1 MNFLRQVFSFLFSKQ
16 SLTFIALV
24 LVGLAIWFIGPM
36 ISFGGIRPLGD
47 VGIRVTTII
56 LLLVLFLF
64 ILLRWPVSVI
74 GVTATCL
81 LIWHAFPLI
90 SFGDSKPFE
99 AIWVRVL
106 VICVL
111 LFVYSMYLL
120 YRLWLALRANENL
133 LQKILHPRS
142 DKIEEPAVAKE
153 QLQEVDNKV
162 QAAMRQLKR
171 LRTNTTGVRKLF
183 EGKQYLY
190 ELPWYMIIGSPGAG
204 KTTALLNS
212 GLKFPL
218 AEQLGAA
225 HVKGVAGTH
234 NCDWWFT
241 NEAVLIDTAGR
252 YVTQDSDS
260 QVDAAEWKG
269 FMALLRKYRP
279 RAPING
285 ALLTLSAA
293 DLLEVSKEDLAIE
306 IAAMRARLD
315 ELRSDLGIRF
325 PIYVVITKTDLLP
338 GFEEYF
344 HQLTS
349 AGRSQTWGFTLPY
362 GSETQLGALALRAK
376 CGEELALLA
385 EQLQK
390 GINERLHEEYD
401 VERRCRLFGFSDEFV
416 SLSVQLEIVVEQLFL
431 DSKYD
436 DTQNLTTLRGIY
448 FTSAVQTAYQE
459 VVADKST
466 IWQRF
471 KHVFATKFPEKD
483 PGADVSAST
492 SASASVSNRNYDVIT
507 DANREIS
514 SDEVKEESQSIKDNI
529 AEAATVQPVKKLETV
544 HPFKATS
551 TQSYFLQELFQK
563 LIFQEAHLV
572 RPNLRWEYRYRLLK
586 MLGHILAGVVF
597 FWLSSGL
604 IVSYANNKAYLL
616 AVDVKADGLTQEV
629 NTFNQQRQNELIPD
643 VLTSAQN
650 LPLYPNLDL
659 ESPAFAYRY
668 GLYTGEPI
676 LEAST
681 KTYQNLQDGMLL
693 PYVIQRTQM
702 SMLDGMRT
710 QNSDKAYNALRV
722 YLMLHAKE
730 HYNAADVQT
739 WVIKDL
745 QEQDSSAAFG
755 GKVAVVQHIQNM
767 FDGKRV
773 IQSRQT
779 PDQNL
784 INQVRQ
790 YLSST
795 TSIERLYERAK
806 ADMLAEAP
814 AEFTLT
820 KAVGPQAAIVF
831 SRKSGEPID
840 KGVPGLFTYDGY
852 QQIFS
857 KRLLEFI
864 DKAEMDDA
872 WVMGQEVAEKKNTP
886 DYLNDAERL
895 EKKLNSPVT
904 QEIRRMY
911 LVEYATVWQNFLDD
925 IRVAAD
931 TNKIGTANLSFEMNI
946 ARILAGPDSPLNRLA
961 RAVVRE
967 TTLTKTVTTD
977 VPITTDGSGSAVD
990 QKAAELKKNATDIQK
1005 NIKSASNQMNMFNMQ
1020 LERDLVDNRF
1030 AALREVVTGQADVK
1044 SAVSGIGGASTGAR
1058 PGLEGVN
1065 ALLNEYYNA
1074 LVLADNAMKSN
1085 AMPPVSD
1092 VFNKLQL
1099 EASKYPAPLSVV
1111 LADFSFQG
1119 QKKVNQGVGELL
1131 VKQTN
1136 DQVGNFCL
1144 QAVADKYPF
1153 NRASRVDASAEDF
1166 SMLFSKD
1173 GLMDKFFQKNLA
1185 PIVDTSTKP
1194 WRYKLSTTPDAPI
1207 LGPNL
1212 ASFEQADIIR
1222 QLFFSDL
1229 PTPNLSSANAASQIS
1244 AAAATQGHRIA
1255 WRMDMSVAE
1264 IDPSITQLF
1273 VNIDGQNQRYVHGPI
1288 TPMSISWPGPRG
1300 GVSAEITAEPR
1311 IRTSTSTIASS
1322 GPWALFHLLDKARI
1336 TKSVSPNRFTAT
1348 YELDGRKAVLDI
1360 SASGLPNP
1368 FYTNILQSFQCPTAI
1383 RPTPTVPT
1391 STLPSNKA
1399 ITSTGAKK

>member
-1 MNFLRQVFSFLFSKQ
+1 MNFIRQVFSFLFSKQ
-16 SLTFIALV
+16 SLAFLALV
-24 LVGLAIWFIGPM
+24 LMGLAIWFIGPM

-47 VGIRVTTII
+47 VGIRVTTIV

-64 ILLRWPVSVI
+64 LLLNWSVSVI
-74 GVTATCL
+74 GVTALCL

-90 SFGDSKPFE
+90 SLGESKPFE
-99 AIWVRVL
+99 PIWARVL
-106 VICVL
+106 IICCV

-133 LQKILHPRS
+133 LQKVLHPRS
-142 DKIEEPAVAKE
+142 DKVEEPAIAKE

-162 QAAMRQLKR
+162 QLAMRQLRR
-171 LRTNTTGVRKLF
+171 LRTNASGVRKLF

-218 AEQLGAA
+218 AEQLGSA
-225 HVKGVAGTH
+225 HVKGIAGTH

-252 YVTQDSDS
+252 YVTQDSDA

-293 DLLEVSKEDLAIE
+293 DLLETSKEDLSIE

-315 ELRSDLGIRF
+315 ELRADLGIRF
-325 PIYVVITKTDLLP
+325 PVYVVITKTDLLP

-344 HQLTS
+344 HQLTA

-362 GSETQLGALALRAK
+362 GAETQLGALALRTK
-376 CGEELALLA
+376 CREELMLLA
-385 EQLQK
+385 DQLQK

-401 VERRCRLFGFSDEFV
+401 VERRCRLYGFSDEFV
-416 SLSVQLEIVVEQLFL
+416 SLAGQLETVVEQLFL

-448 FTSAVQTAYQE
+448 FTSAVQTAYEE
-459 VVADKST
+459 VVADNST

-471 KHVFATKFPEKD
+471 KRTFGVKTGQSSSSLDVGGVSDRIDVVSSGSGEDGATPALANES
-483 PGADVSAST
+483 ADVVNDTRQMTEVDLESAKK
-492 SASASVSNRNYDVIT
+492 V
-507 DANREIS
+507 
-514 SDEVKEESQSIKDNI
+514 EVER
-529 AEAATVQPVKKLETV
+529 T
-544 HPFKATS
+544 FRATS
-551 TQSYFLQELFQK
+551 TQSYFLQDLFQK

-586 MLGHILAGVVF
+586 MLGHVLAGVVF
-597 FWLSSGL
+597 FWLASGL
-604 IVSYANNKAYLL
+604 VVSYGNNKSYLS
-616 AVDVKADGLTQEV
+616 AVNVKADGLTQEV
-629 NTFNQQRQNELIPD
+629 KTFNEQHKNDLIPD

-650 LPLYPNLDL
+650 LPLYPDLDL
-659 ESPAFAYRY
+659 ESPDFSYRY
-668 GLYTGEPI
+668 GLYTGQPI
-676 LEAST
+676 LEIST

-693 PYVIQRTQM
+693 PYVIQRTQTGM
-702 SMLDGMRT
+702 IDGMRM

-722 YLMLHAKE
+722 YLMLHTKE
-730 HYNAADVQT
+730 RYDADDVQA
-739 WVIKDL
+739 WVLKDL

-755 GKVAVVQHIQNM
+755 GKAAVVEHIQNM
-767 FDGKRV
+767 FDGSRV
-773 IQSRQT
+773 IQSTQT

-790 YLSST
+790 YLSAT
-795 TSIERLYERAK
+795 TSIQRLYERAK
-806 ADMLAEAP
+806 ADMLAESP
-814 AEFTLT
+814 ADFTLT

-831 SRKSGEPID
+831 SRKSGEPLD
-840 KGVPGLFTYDGY
+840 TGVSGLFTYDGY

-857 KRLLEFI
+857 KRLLEFV
-864 DKAEMDDA
+864 DKAELDDA
-872 WVMGQEVAEKKNTP
+872 WVMGQAPAEKKNTQ

-911 LVEYATVWQNFLDD
+911 LVEYATVWQSFLDD

-931 TNKIGTANLSFEMNI
+931 TNKIGAANLSFELNI

-967 TTLTKTVTTD
+967 TTLTKAVVTD

-990 QKAAELKKNATDIQK
+990 QKAAELKKNVTDVQK
-1005 NIKSASNQMNMFNMQ
+1005 NVKSASNQLNMFNTQ

-1044 SAVSGIGGASTGAR
+1044 SAVAGIGGAAATGAR

-1074 LVLADNAMKSN
+1074 LVLADNAMKTN
-1085 AMPPVSD
+1085 AMPPISE

-1099 EASKYPAPLSVV
+1099 EASKYPAPLNVV
-1111 LADFSFQG
+1111 LADFSLQG

-1144 QAVADKYPF
+1144 QAVAGKYPF
-1153 NRASRVDASAEDF
+1153 NRASLTEVSAEDF

-1229 PTPNLSSANAASQIS
+1229 PTPNANSANAASQVS
-1244 AAAATQGHRIA
+1244 AAAAAQGHRIA

-1264 IDPSITQLF
+1264 ISPSITQLY

-1311 IRTSTSTIASS
+1311 IRASTSTIAAS
-1322 GPWALFHLLDKARI
+1322 GPWALFRLIDKARI
-1336 TKSVSPNRFTAT
+1336 TNSISPNRFMAT
-1348 YELDGRKAVLDI
+1348 YDLDGRKVVLDI

-1383 RPTPTVPT
+1383 KPIAVPN
-1391 STLPSNKA
+1391 STIPANRNATMSGGK
-1399 ITSTGAKK
+1399 I

>member
-16 SLTFIALV
+16 SMAFVALV
-24 LVGLAIWFIGPM
+24 LMGLAIWFIGPM
-36 ISFGGIRPLGD
+36 ISFGGIRPLGS

-64 ILLRWPVSVI
+64 LLLNWSVSVI
-74 GVTATCL
+74 GVTALCL
-81 LIWHAFPLI
+81 LIWHSFPLI
-90 SFGDSKPFE
+90 SFGEIKPFE
-99 AIWVRVL
+99 PIWARVL
-106 VICVL
+106 IICCV
-111 LFVYSMYLL
+111 LFVYGMYLL

-142 DKIEEPAVAKE
+142 DKVEEPTVAKE

-162 QAAMRQLKR
+162 QLAIRQLKR
-171 LRTNTTGVRKLF
+171 LRTNASGVRKLF

-190 ELPWYMIIGSPGAG
+190 ELPWYMIVGSPGAG

-218 AEQLGAA
+218 AEQLGSA
-225 HVKGVAGTH
+225 HLKGIAGTH

-252 YVTQDSDS
+252 YVTQDSDA

-285 ALLTLSAA
+285 ALLTLSVA
-293 DLLEVSKEDLAIE
+293 DLLKNSKEDLSIE

-315 ELRSDLGIRF
+315 ELRADLGIRF
-325 PIYVVITKTDLLP
+325 PVYVVITKTDLLP

-344 HQLTS
+344 HQLTA

-362 GSETQLGALALRAK
+362 GAETQLGALALRAK
-376 CGEELALLA
+376 CREEMALLA

-401 VERRCRLFGFSDEFV
+401 VERRCRLYGFSDEFV
-416 SLSVQLEIVVEQLFL
+416 SLANQLETVVEQLFL

-448 FTSAVQTAYQE
+448 FTSAVQTAYEE
-459 VVADKST
+459 VIADKST

-471 KHVFATKFPEKD
+471 KRAFGVKAEQP
-483 PGADVSAST
+483 PVSHN
-492 SASASVSNRNYDVIT
+492 SVSEQGDVINDGSGEGDSAVSLVSEPMHRGNDT
-507 DANREIS
+507 EQN
-514 SDEVKEESQSIKDNI
+514 
-529 AEAATVQPVKKLETV
+529 AAMQHSRASERVLTKRS
-544 HPFKATS
+544 FRATS
-551 TQSYFLQELFQK
+551 TQSYFLQDLFQK

-586 MLGHILAGVVF
+586 MLGHVLAGVVF
-597 FWLSSGL
+597 FWLASGL
-604 IVSYANNKAYLL
+604 VVSYGKNKSYLS
-616 AVDVKADGLTQEV
+616 AINVKADGLSQEV
-629 NTFNQQRQNELIPD
+629 KTFNEQRKNNLIPD

-650 LPLYPNLDL
+650 LPLYPDLDL
-659 ESPAFAYRY
+659 NSPDFAYRY
-668 GLYTGEPI
+668 GLYTGQAI
-676 LEAST
+676 LDVST
-681 KTYQNLQDGMLL
+681 KTYQSLQDGMLL

-702 SMLDGMRT
+702 GMVDGMRA

-722 YLMLHAKE
+722 YLMLHTKE
-730 HYNAADVQT
+730 RYDAEDVRT
-739 WVIKDL
+739 WVLKDL
-745 QEQDSSAAFG
+745 QEQDSSTAFG
-755 GKVAVVQHIQNM
+755 GKAAVVQHIQNM
-767 FDGKRV
+767 FNGSRV
-773 IQSRQT
+773 IQSAQN

-790 YLSST
+790 YLSAT
-795 TSIERLYERAK
+795 TSIQRLYERAK
-806 ADMLAEAP
+806 ADMLSESP
-814 AEFTLT
+814 ADFTLT
-820 KAVGPQAAIVF
+820 KTVGPQAAIVF
-831 SRKSGEPID
+831 SRRSGEPID
-840 KGVPGLFTYDGY
+840 AGVSGLFTYDGY
-852 QQIFS
+852 QQVFS

-864 DKAEMDDA
+864 DKAELDDT
-872 WVMGQEVAEKKNTP
+872 WVMGQAPAEKKNIQ

-904 QEIRRMY
+904 QEIRRIY

-931 TNKIGTANLSFEMNI
+931 TNKVGAANLSFELNI
-946 ARILAGPDSPLNRLA
+946 ARIFAGPDSPLNRLA

-967 TTLTKTVTTD
+967 TTLTKAVTAE
-977 VPITTDGSGSAVD
+977 VPVTTDGSGSAVD
-990 QKAAELKKNATDIQK
+990 QKAAKLKKNVVDIQK
-1005 NIKSASNQMNMFNMQ
+1005 NVKSASNQLSMLNMQ

-1044 SAVSGIGGASTGAR
+1044 SAVAGIGISSTGAR

-1074 LVLADNAMKSN
+1074 LVLADNAMKTN
-1085 AMPPVSD
+1085 AMPPISE

-1099 EASKYPAPLSVV
+1099 EASKYPAPLNVV
-1111 LADFSFQG
+1111 LADFSLQG

-1144 QAVADKYPF
+1144 QAIAGKYPF
-1153 NRASRVDASAEDF
+1153 NRASLTDTSAEDF

-1229 PTPNLSSANAASQIS
+1229 PTPNANSANAASQVS

-1264 IDPSITQLF
+1264 ISPSITQLY
-1273 VNIDGQNQRYVHGPI
+1273 VNFDGQSQRYVHGPI
-1288 TPMSISWPGPRG
+1288 TPMSVSWPGPRG

-1311 IRTSTSTIASS
+1311 IRASTSTIVAS
-1322 GPWALFHLLDKARI
+1322 GPWALFRLIDRARVTNSI
-1336 TKSVSPNRFTAT
+1336 SPNRFMAT
-1348 YELDGRKAVLDI
+1348 YELDGRKVVLDI

-1383 RPTPTVPT
+1383 KPNLVSNSASPTT
-1391 STLPSNKA
+1391 K
-1399 ITSTGAKK
+1399 GAVTMGEKT

>member
-1 MNFLRQVFSFLFSKQ
+1 MNVLRQIVSFLFSKQ

-24 LVGLAIWFIGPM
+24 LVGLSIWFIGPM

-47 VGIRVTTII
+47 VGVRITTII
-56 LLLVLFLF
+56 LLLVLLLF
-64 ILLRWPVSVI
+64 VLLRWPVSVI
-74 GVTATCL
+74 GVVAFCL
-81 LIWHAFPLI
+81 LVWHAFPLI
-90 SFGDSKPFE
+90 SLGESKPFE

-106 VICVL
+106 TICVI
-111 LFVYSMYLL
+111 LFVYGMYLL

-142 DKIEEPAVAKE
+142 EKLEEPVVAKE
-153 QLQEVDNKV
+153 QIQEVDNKV
-162 QAAMRQLKR
+162 QAAIRQLKR
-171 LRTNTTGVRKLF
+171 LRTNATGVRKLF

-218 AEQLGAA
+218 AEQLGTA
-225 HVKGVAGTH
+225 HVKGIAGTH

-260 QVDAAEWKG
+260 QADAAEWKG

-285 ALLTLSAA
+285 ALLTLSVS
-293 DLLEVSKEDLAIE
+293 DLLEASKEDLIVE

-325 PIYVVITKTDLLP
+325 PVYVIITKTDLLP

-344 HQLTS
+344 YQLTS

-362 GSETQLGALALRAK
+362 SSETQLGALALRAK
-376 CGEELALLA
+376 CSEELALLT
-385 EQLQK
+385 EQLRK

-401 VERRCRLFGFSDEFV
+401 VERRCRLFGFSDEFA
-416 SLSVQLEIVVEQLFL
+416 SLSDQLGTVVEQLFL

-448 FTSAVQTAYQE
+448 FTSAVQSIYQE
-459 VVADKST
+459 IVADKAT

-471 KHVFATKFPEKD
+471 KNAFATKKNKSLDEGGNFFDQNYNVVVDSEEVISDSSVKQEPVNGEK
-483 PGADVSAST
+483 V
-492 SASASVSNRNYDVIT
+492 VLQ
-507 DANREIS
+507 S
-514 SDEVKEESQSIKDNI
+514 SIEQ
-529 AEAATVQPVKKLETV
+529 QVKKLEPVQT
-544 HPFKATS
+544 FKATS

-563 LIFQEAHLV
+563 LIFQESHLV
-572 RPNLRWEYRYRLLK
+572 KPNLRWEYRYRLLK
-586 MLGHILAGVVF
+586 MLSHVLVGVVF
-597 FWLSSGL
+597 FWLASSL
-604 IVSYANNKAYLL
+604 AVSYANNKSYLS

-629 NTFNQQRQNELIPD
+629 KTFNEQHKNELIPD

-659 ESPAFAYRY
+659 QSPAFSYRY
-668 GLYTGEPI
+668 GLYTGQSI
-676 LEAST
+676 LDAST
-681 KTYQNLQDGMLL
+681 KTYQVLQDGMLL

-702 SMLDGMRT
+702 SMLEGMRT
-710 QNSDKAYNALRV
+710 QNSDKTYNALRV
-722 YLMLHAKE
+722 YLMLHNKE
-730 HYNAADVQT
+730 HYDAADVQS
-739 WVIKDL
+739 WVLKDL

-755 GKVAVVQHIQNM
+755 GKVSVVQHIQNM

-773 IQSRQT
+773 IQSTQT

-795 TSIERLYERAK
+795 TSIQRLYERAK

-814 AEFTLT
+814 AEFTIT

-840 KGVPGLFTYDGY
+840 RGVSGLFTYDGY

-857 KRLLEFI
+857 KRLVEFI
-864 DKAEMDDA
+864 DKAEIDDA
-872 WVMGQEVAEKKNTP
+872 WVMGQVVAEKKNTP
-886 DYLNDAERL
+886 DYLSETERI
-895 EKKLNSPVT
+895 EKKLNSPTT

-911 LVEYATVWQNFLDD
+911 LVEYAASWQSFLDD

-931 TNKIGTANLSFEMNI
+931 TNKVGAANLSFEMNI

-967 TTLTKTVTTD
+967 TTLTKVLAETPSSVE
-977 VPITTDGSGSAVD
+977 VGGSSVD
-990 QKAAELKKNATDIQK
+990 QKATELKKNVADAQK
-1005 NIKSASNQMNMFNMQ
+1005 NLQSASNQLNMFNMQ

-1044 SAVSGIGGASTGAR
+1044 SVLSGIGGGSTAGR
-1058 PGLEGVN
+1058 PGLESVN

-1085 AMPPVSD
+1085 TMPPVSD

-1111 LADFSFQG
+1111 LADFSLQG
-1119 QKKVNQGVGELL
+1119 LKKVNRGVGELL

-1144 QAVADKYPF
+1144 QAVAGKYPF
-1153 NRASRVDASAEDF
+1153 NRSSLVDVSAEDF
-1166 SMLFSKD
+1166 SMIFSKD
-1173 GLMDKFFQKNLA
+1173 GLMDRFFQKNLA
-1185 PIVDTSTKP
+1185 PIVDTSSKP
-1194 WRYKLSTTPDAPI
+1194 WRYKLSATPEAPI

-1212 ASFEQADIIR
+1212 VSFEQAEIIR

-1229 PTPNLSSANAASQIS
+1229 PTPNLNSANAASQIS
-1244 AAAATQGHRIA
+1244 AAAAIQGHRIA
-1255 WRMDMSVAE
+1255 WRMDMSIAA

-1311 IRTSTSTIASS
+1311 IRPSTSTIASS

-1336 TKSVSPNRFTAT
+1336 TNSVSPNRFTAT
-1348 YELDGRKAVLDI
+1348 YELDGRKVVLDI
-1360 SASGLPNP
+1360 SSSGLPNP

-1383 RPTPTVPT
+1383 MPT
-1391 STLPSNKA
+1391 SPISKAAVPLSNTVKR
-1399 ITSTGAKK
+1399 IGAKI

>member
-16 SLTFIALV
+16 SLTFVALV

-74 GVTATCL
+74 GVTALCL

-90 SFGDSKPFE
+90 SFGESKPFE
-99 AIWVRVL
+99 AIWARVL
-106 VICVL
+106 LSCAL

-142 DKIEEPAVAKE
+142 DKVEEPAVAKE

-171 LRTNTTGVRKLF
+171 LRTNTSGVRKLF

-218 AEQLGAA
+218 AEQLGSA
-225 HVKGVAGTH
+225 HVKGIAGTH

-252 YVTQDSDS
+252 YVTQDSDA
-260 QVDAAEWKG
+260 QTDAAEWKG
-269 FMALLRKYRP
+269 FMGLLRKYRP

-285 ALLTLSAA
+285 ALLTLSAV
-293 DLLEVSKEDLAIE
+293 DLLETSKEDLAVE
-306 IAAMRARLD
+306 IASMRARLD

-325 PIYVVITKTDLLP
+325 PVYVVITKTDLLP

-362 GSETQLGALALRAK
+362 GSETQLGALALRTK
-376 CGEELALLA
+376 CSEELALLA
-385 EQLQK
+385 GQLQK
-390 GINERLHEEYD
+390 GINDRLHEEYD

-416 SLSVQLEIVVEQLFL
+416 SLSSQLETVVEQLFL

-448 FTSAVQTAYQE
+448 FTSAAQTAYQH
-459 VVADKST
+459 VIADKST

-471 KHVFATKFPEKD
+471 KRAVGVKTDKTSTEID
-483 PGADVSAST
+483 STDVSDRHYDATGNLSEETPNAALMSEST
-492 SASASVSNRNYDVIT
+492 NN
-507 DANREIS
+507 DADIS
-514 SDEVKEESQSIKDNI
+514 QTAMAQPAKKQEEVR
-529 AEAATVQPVKKLETV
+529 
-544 HPFKATS
+544 PFRATS
-551 TQSYFLQELFQK
+551 TQSYFLQDLFQK

-586 MLGHILAGVVF
+586 MLGHILAAVLF
-597 FWLSSGL
+597 FWLVSGL
-604 IVSYANNKAYLL
+604 VVSYANNRSYLS
-616 AVDVKADGLTQEV
+616 AVNVKADGLTQELK
-629 NTFNQQRQNELIPD
+629 TFNDEHKNELIPD

-650 LPLYPNLDL
+650 LPLSPNLDL

-668 GLYTGEPI
+668 GLYTGQPI

-702 SMLDGMRT
+702 GMIEGMRT

-730 HYNAADVQT
+730 RYDAADVQA
-739 WVIKDL
+739 WVLKDL

-773 IQSRQT
+773 IQSTQI

-790 YLSST
+790 YLSAT
-795 TSIERLYERAK
+795 TSIQRLYERAK
-806 ADMLAEAP
+806 ADMMAEAP
-814 AEFTLT
+814 ADFTLT

-831 SRKSGEPID
+831 SRKSGEPLD

-857 KRLLEFI
+857 KRLLEFV
-864 DKAEMDDA
+864 DSAEQDDA
-872 WVMGQEVAEKKNTP
+872 WVMGQAPAEKKNTQ

-931 TNKIGTANLSFEMNI
+931 TNKIGAANLSFEMNI
-946 ARILAGPDSPLNRLA
+946 ARILAGPDSPINRLA

-967 TTLTKTVTTD
+967 TTLTKAVVTE
-977 VPITTDGSGSAVD
+977 VPVTTDGSGSDVD
-990 QKAAELKKNATDIQK
+990 QKAAELKKNATDLQK
-1005 NIKSASNQMNMFNMQ
+1005 NIKSASNQLNMFNMQ

-1044 SAVSGIGGASTGAR
+1044 SAVAGIGGGTTGAR

-1065 ALLNEYYNA
+1065 AILNEYYNA
-1074 LVLADNAMKSN
+1074 LVLADNAMKTN

-1099 EASKYPAPLSVV
+1099 EASKYPAPLNVV
-1111 LADFSFQG
+1111 LADFSLQG

-1131 VKQTN
+1131 VKQAN

-1144 QAVADKYPF
+1144 QAVAGKYPF
-1153 NRASRVDASAEDF
+1153 NRASLTEVAAEDF

-1185 PIVDTSTKP
+1185 PIVDTTTKP

-1229 PTPNLSSANAASQIS
+1229 PTPNINSANAASQVS

-1264 IDPSITQLF
+1264 IDPSITQLV
-1273 VNIDGQNQRYVHGPI
+1273 VNIDGQNQRYVHGPV
-1288 TPMSISWPGPRG
+1288 TPMNISWPGPRG

-1311 IRTSTSTIASS
+1311 IRASTSTIAAR
-1322 GPWALFHLLDKARI
+1322 GPWALFRLIDKARI
-1336 TKSVSPNRFTAT
+1336 TKSISANRFTAT
-1348 YELDGRKAVLDI
+1348 YELDGRKVVLDI

-1368 FYTNILQSFQCPTAI
+1368 FYTNVLQSFQCPTAI
-1383 RPTPTVPT
+1383 GPAPAALASPAPKLVTPAPKKGTT
-1391 STLPSNKA
+1391 
-1399 ITSTGAKK
+1399 TGSQT